1 MHSNRTR
8 LTGAAALAVLAISAS
23 AAIAREGDGGG
34 VRAVRHA
41 TAPFRQLAKATAAG
55 YGLLKDAAGISCI
68 DNPAGGMGVHH
79 VNGALV
85 GDDTVNAL
93 TPEAL
98 VYEPQANGKMRLVA
112 VEYVVFQARWD
123 ATHSAPPSLF
133 GHTFEAVGA
142 TNRYGI
148 PPFYELHAWIWKHNP
163 AGMFADWN
171 PRVTCAHA

>member
-1 MHSNRTR
+1 MRRPRKSI
-8 LTGAAALAVLAISAS
+8 LGAVALAALALSAS
-23 AAIAREGDGGG
+23 VAIARDDDGGAI
-34 VRAVRHA
+34 RAVRHA
-41 TAPFRQLAKATAAG
+41 TAPFRHLANARTAG
-55 YGLLKDAAGISCI
+55 YGLLKDAAGIACI
-68 DNPAGGMGVHH
+68 DNPAGGMGVHY
-79 VNGALV
+79 VNGGLV
-85 GDDTVNAL
+85 GDDAVNAL

-98 VYEPQANGKMRLVA
+98 VYEPQANGRMRLVA
-112 VEYVVFQARWD
+112 VEYVVFQAKWD
-123 ATHSAPPSLF
+123 ASHSSPPSLF